1 MLVEKHEK
9 KIILIPFSKLIS
21 LEFFIFYLMYLK
33 FNDFVKKFLEKFCI
47 SNLTLM
53 YILLIF
59 LLLKGYEN

>member
-1 MLVEKHEK
+1 MLVKKHEK

-33 FNDFVKKFLEKFCI
+33 FNDFVKKFLEKFCN
-47 SNLTLM
+47 SSLTLI